1 MIIIFTWK
9 HLIIK
14 NGLTKIARYPATCRV
29 RNELNGKRKS
39 NQVIYTVNKK
49 PKPYYPRQFPSG
61 IHKITSIEWVKK
73 GTKRYAEFGPVIIKT
88 DATREIFTWDLDTE
102 GNYWKPTGNIQI
114 DTGYYIHH
122 THKYLTTYGCIR
134 GGDTESEMIHI
145 ARIIE
150 PVLEHDDSVYLEVL

>member
-1 MIIIFTWK
+1 MKVIFTWK
-9 HLIIK
+9 ELIIL
-14 NGLTKIARYPATCRV
+14 NSITEIARYPASCNV
-29 RNELNGKRKS
+29 RNELNDKRKA
-39 NQVIYTVNKK
+39 NQVVYTVNKK

-61 IHKITSIEWVKK
+61 IHTITEIEWIEK
-73 GTKRYAEFGPVIIKT
+73 GTKRYEGFGPVIIKT
-88 DATREIFTWDLDTE
+88 DAIREIFTWDLNRE
-102 GNYWKPTGNIQI
+102 GNYWKPTGDTQI

-150 PVLEHDDSVYLEVL
+150 PILEHGDNIFLEVL

>member
-9 HLIIK
+9 EIIVK
-14 NGLTKIARYPATCRV
+14 NELSEIARYPAICRV
-29 RNELNGKRKS
+29 RNELNGQRKT

-61 IHKITSIEWVKK
+61 IHKITDIEWVKK
-73 GTKRYAEFGPVIIKT
+73 GTNRYKEFGPVIIKT
-88 DATREIFTWDLDTE
+88 DATREIFTWDLDRE
-102 GNYWKPTGNIQI
+102 GNYWKPTGNTQI

-122 THKYLTTYGCIR
+122 THRYLKTLGCIR
-134 GGDTESEMIHI
+134 GGDSEFEMISL

-150 PVLEHDDSVYLEVL
+150 PVLEHEKILMEVL